1 MVRFQISQSKP
12 AYAINRFVFS
22 DAVRRTGRIEITCSE
37 EPIEIYGW
45 VGDTPSK
52 TRKDFRIF
60 GVRNNEDWTDPDK
73 NFHLPY
79 PDYPDGKLGKLLE
92 TGKVLFN

>member
-1 MVRFQISQSKP
+1 MKCKL
-12 AYAINRFVFS
+12 S
-22 DAVRRTGRIEITCSE
+22 DAVKRTGRIEVTCSE

-45 VGDTPSK
+45 VADTRSK

-60 GVRNNEDWTDPDK
+60 GTRNNEDWTDPEQ

-79 PDYPDGKLGKLLE
+79 PEYPDGQLARMVQKGNE
-92 TGKVLFN
+92 FVL